1 MKNLLSGI
9 KRLFGIKPALTKE
22 VATKIIAE
30 SVNNCT
36 SQWFDTEKEKARLR
50 NLIQDN
56 YATGDF
62 IVTVKRSRANKGVIA
77 YRWLIFTTNGERW
90 RYEITK
96 NIKALV

>member
-22 VATKIIAE
+22 IATKIIAE

-36 SQWFDTEKEKARLR
+36 SQWFDTDKEKSRLR
-50 NLIQDN
+50 NLIQDD
-56 YATGDF
+56 YAACDF
-62 IVTVKRSRANKGVIA
+62 IVTVKRSRANKGVIS
-77 YRWLIFTTNGERW
+77 YRWLIFTTSGDRW

-96 NIKALV
+96 NIKVIA